1 MQTLVFVLMLLV
13 CFNFLLKQT
22 YNKRWAVGITTLACA
37 LWTGL
42 SWPYAILQSK
52 TQIADW
58 LANPALMLDT
68 SVILSVEICMQLAF
82 CLLAVH
88 LMTGGTVPRR
98 TLWIYRFLRWFPGFL
113 IFPVLFSGL
122 VALIFSFPGASFS
135 LLAWSMAGGVLL
147 GIPLCTVLLRR
158 LLPEKE
164 IRLELLFLTHAL
176 TAILGIVATV
186 NGRTAMD
193 GTGDVDWKAFLGLSG
208 LIVAGG
214 FLGLLLYRYRLSKR
228 KKL

>member
-113 IFPVLFSGL
+113 IFPGSVQRTGSPDLQLPGNFIFPAGLKHGRRRIAGYTVMYSSSAPASSGKGNPPGT
-122 VALIFSFPGASFS
+122 ALSDPCADCHSGNRSHRKRKNSHGRNRRRGLEGFPG
-135 LLAWSMAGGVLL
+135 
-147 GIPLCTVLLRR
+147 PLRTDCS
-158 LLPEKE
+158 PED
-164 IRLELLFLTHAL
+164 F
-176 TAILGIVATV
+176 
-186 NGRTAMD
+186 
-193 GTGDVDWKAFLGLSG
+193 
-208 LIVAGG
+208 
-214 FLGLLLYRYRLSKR
+214 
-228 KKL
+228 

>member
-113 IFPVLFSGL
+113 IFPVLFSEL
-122 VALIFSFPGASFS
+122 VALIFSFPGTSASRELHFPCWPG
-135 LLAWSMAGGVLL
+135 AWQAAYCWV
-147 GIPLCTVLLRR
+147 
-158 LLPEKE
+158 
-164 IRLELLFLTHAL
+164 
-176 TAILGIVATV
+176 
-186 NGRTAMD
+186 
-193 GTGDVDWKAFLGLSG
+193 
-208 LIVAGG
+208 
-214 FLGLLLYRYRLSKR
+214 YRYVQFFCAGFFRKR
-228 KKL
+228 KSAWNCSF

>member
-98 TLWIYRFLRWFPGFL
+98 TLWIYRFLRWFPGLL

-122 VALIFSFPGASFS
+122 VALIFSFPGTSFS

-158 LLPEKE
+158 LPSGKGNPSG
-164 IRLELLFLTHAL
+164 TAL
-176 TAILGIVATV
+176 SDPCA
-186 NGRTAMD
+186 D
-193 GTGDVDWKAFLGLSG
+193 CHSG
-208 LIVAGG
+208 N
-214 FLGLLLYRYRLSKR
+214 RSHRKR
-228 KKL
+228 KNSHGRNRRRGLEGFPGPLRTDCCRRISRPSALSVPSV

>member
-122 VALIFSFPGASFS
+122 VALIFSFPGTSFS

-147 GIPLCTVLLRR
+147 GIPL
-158 LLPEKE
+158 PQ
-164 IRLELLFLTHAL
+164 F
-176 TAILGIVATV
+176 GI
-186 NGRTAMD
+186 
-193 GTGDVDWKAFLGLSG
+193 K
-208 LIVAGG
+208 
-214 FLGLLLYRYRLSKR
+214 
-228 KKL
+228 

>member
-22 YNKRWAVGITTLACA
+22 YNKRWAVGITTLACV

-122 VALIFSFPGASFS
+122 VALIFSFPGTSSAPASS
-135 LLAWSMAGGVLL
+135 GKGNPP
-147 GIPLCTVLLRR
+147 GT
-158 LLPEKE
+158 
-164 IRLELLFLTHAL
+164 AL
-176 TAILGIVATV
+176 SDPCA
-186 NGRTAMD
+186 D
-193 GTGDVDWKAFLGLSG
+193 CHSG
-208 LIVAGG
+208 N
-214 FLGLLLYRYRLSKR
+214 RSHRKR
-228 KKL
+228 KNSHGRNRRRGLEGFPGPLRTDCCRRISRPSALSVPSV